1 MACRQK
7 RLDWTFQVY
16 HDVLEALWWMSP
28 AGNPIYDVS
37 PVSEVMKGM
46 RGIGKTPPHSRNI
59 NKLKGKSTYKYTSD
73 LFYQAENACYGVVKL
88 KPEPTL

>member
-1 MACRQK
+1 
-7 RLDWTFQVY
+7 
-16 HDVLEALWWMSP
+16 MSP